1 MSWSL
6 GKAVGCEG
14 VAYLSLYV
22 CLLVFYLFML
32 VIVGLVPKFGQSCGS
47 IPDVYNSRGCLVD
60 ELACCVRACACVCVC
75 VCVRG
80 RY

>member
-22 CLLVFYLFML
+22 CVLVFYLFML

-60 ELACCVRACACVCVC
+60 ELACVCVRACVCT
-75 VCVRG
+75 G
-80 RY
+80 